1 MDELK
6 QLLAEGKITQAEYDQ
21 KVAEL
26 QAQGSTEGSTNTPD
40 FDISKILESDALKKL
55 IQSETDKV
63 RQKYATEKKELEKK
77 VDEYR
82 QANMTKE
89 EVLAEKER
97 NIAEFEAK
105 VKRQA
110 LDFETVKI
118 LETQKLPTSLL
129 THISGGSIEERTE
142 NLSALV
148 SIMDAYAQTKLT
160 EKFGT
165 QNHSFVEGKGSKTDV
180 SKMSISEQIKYY
192 TENPEAFAD

>member
-26 QAQGSTEGSTNTPD
+26 QAQGSTEGSKTPE
-40 FDISKILESDALKKL
+40 FDINAILESDALKKL

-63 RQKYATEKKELEKK
+63 RQKYAAEKKDLEKK

-82 QANMTKE
+82 QANMSKE
-89 EVLAEKER
+89 EILAEKER
-97 NIAEFEAK
+97 NLAEFADK
-105 VKRQA
+105 VKRQE
-110 LDFETVKI
+110 LDFQTVKL
-118 LETQKLPTSLL
+118 LEEKKLPTNLL
-129 THISGGSIEERTE
+129 GHVHGGSLEERTN

-148 SIMDAYAQTKLT
+148 DIMDAYAQTKLT

>member
-26 QAQGSTEGSTNTPD
+26 QAQGSTEGSKTPE
-40 FDISKILESDALKKL
+40 FDINAILESDALKKL

-63 RQKYATEKKELEKK
+63 RQKYAAEKKDLEKK

-82 QANMTKE
+82 QANMSKE
-89 EVLAEKER
+89 EILAEKER
-97 NIAEFEAK
+97 NLAEFADK
-105 VKRQA
+105 VKRQE
-110 LDFETVKI
+110 LDFQTVKL
-118 LETQKLPTSLL
+118 LEEKKLPSNLL
-129 THISGGSIEERTE
+129 GHVHGGSLEERTQ

-148 SIMDAYAQTKLT
+148 DIMDAYAQTKLT